1 MTVTQCR
8 KNPRAGTGSDPLFK
22 LQTMLVVLSQETGG
36 SPGSAR
42 GLCNVKELC
51 TVLGE
56 EAV

>member
-1 MTVTQCR
+1 MTQCR